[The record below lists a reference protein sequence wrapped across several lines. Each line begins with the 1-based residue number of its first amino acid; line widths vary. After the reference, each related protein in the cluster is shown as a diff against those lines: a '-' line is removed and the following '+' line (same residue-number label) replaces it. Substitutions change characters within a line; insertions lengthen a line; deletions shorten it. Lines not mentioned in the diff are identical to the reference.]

1 MISLSGFGYEST
13 LKNPSK
19 AFAKTWE
26 SKSFINGPAVKEFEQ
41 QFADYC
47 GAEKCVA
54 VSSCTSALQL
64 SLLALGVGP
73 GDEVITVPYT
83 WVSTVEVIRQVG
95 ATPVFVDISL
105 NDMCIDP
112 KEVAKKISKKT
123 KAIIGVDLYGNVC
136 DIDELKKFNVP
147 VIQDSAQSTGAF
159 YKGKRIGGIA
169 DLTCFSF
176 YPTKNLSCWG
186 DAGAVTG
193 DEKYLKIIRQ
203 LRNHGQSDRFNMNMV
218 GWNARMDSIQAE
230 ILLNKLPELDK
241 HNARRR
247 DIATQYNGNLHKDV
261 EIPVQ
266 NTNSIHVYHQYV
278 IKHKNINVIEKTLL
292 AKGIQSRRYY
302 PIPLHKT
309 ETYKDKGS
317 YPNAEYCSRESLAIP
332 VHQYLTDK
340 EVSSIIKAVK
350 ESTNTI
356 NEQWQQV

>member
-1 MISLSGFGYEST
+1 MISLSGFGYEET
-13 LKNPSK
+13 LKDPTK

-26 SKSFINGPAVKEFEQ
+26 SKSFINGPAIKEFEK
-41 QFADYC
+41 QFAEYC
-47 GAEKCVA
+47 EADSCVA
-54 VSSCTSALQL
+54 LSSCTSALHL
-64 SLLALGVGP
+64 SLLALGIGL

-83 WVSTVEVIRQVG
+83 WVSTAEVIKQVG
-95 ATPVFVDISL
+95 ATPVFVDIAL

-147 VIQDSAQSTGAF
+147 VIQDSAQSTGAY
-159 YKGKRIGGIA
+159 YKNKRVGSVA

-193 DEKYLKIIRQ
+193 NQKYLETIRQ
-203 LRNHGQSDRFNMNMV
+203 LRNHGQSDRFKMNMV

-230 ILLNKLPELDK
+230 VLLNKLPELDR

-247 DIATQYNGNLHKDV
+247 AIATQYNGNLHGAV

-266 NTNSIHVYHQYV
+266 NVNSTHVYHQYV
-278 IKHKNINVIEKTLL
+278 IKHKKVDAIEKFLL
-292 AKGIQSRRYY
+292 SKGIQSRRYY
-302 PIPLHKT
+302 PTPLHRT
-309 ETYKDKGS
+309 ETYKDESS
-317 YPNAEYCSRESLAIP
+317 YPNAEYCSSEGLAIP
-332 VHQYLTDK
+332 VHQYLTDN
-340 EVSSIIKAVK
+340 EVNSIIKAIK
-350 ESTNTI
+350 EAL
-356 NEQWQQV
+356 

>member
-1 MISLSGFGYEST
+1 MISLSGFGYEDT

-19 AFAKTWE
+19 LFETTWQ
-26 SKSFINGPAVKEFEQ
+26 SKSFINGPAVKKFEKT
-41 QFADYC
+41 FAEYC

-64 SLLALGVGP
+64 SLLALGIGP

-83 WVSTVEVIRQVG
+83 WVSTVEVIKQVG
-95 ATPVFVDISL
+95 AKPVFVDISL

-112 KEVAKKISKKT
+112 KEVSKKVSKKT

-136 DIDELKKFNVP
+136 DIDELKNFGIP
-147 VIQDSAQSTGAF
+147 VIQDSAQSTGAL
-159 YKGKRIGGIA
+159 YKGKRVGGVA

-193 DEKYLKIIRQ
+193 DEKYLKAIRQ
-203 LRNHGQSDRFNMNMV
+203 LRNHGQSEKFAMNMV
-218 GWNARMDSIQAE
+218 GWNARMDSLQAE
-230 ILLNKLPELDK
+230 VLLNKLPLLDDYNK
-241 HNARRR
+241 RRR
-247 DIATQYNGNLHKDV
+247 AIATQYNGNLHRFI

-278 IKHKNINVIEKTLL
+278 IKHKNIDRIATFLL
-292 AKGIQSRRYY
+292 EKGIQSRRYY
-302 PIPLHKT
+302 RTPLHKT
-309 ETYKDKGS
+309 QTYRDKGV
-317 YPNAEYCSRESLAIP
+317 YPNAEYCSKHALAIP

-340 EVSSIIKAVK
+340 NVDSIINAIK
-350 ESTNTI
+350 EAT
-356 NEQWQQV
+356 

>member
-1 MISLSGFGYEST
+1 MISLSGFGYEDT
-13 LKNPSK
+13 LKNPSDL
-19 AFAKTWE
+19 FAQTWQT
-26 SKSFINGPAVKEFEQ
+26 KSFINGTAVKNFEET
-41 QFADYC
+41 FAEYC

-64 SLLALGVGP
+64 SLLALGIGP

-83 WVSTVEVIRQVG
+83 WVSTVEVIKQVG

-112 KEVAKKISKKT
+112 EEVAKKVNKKT

-136 DIDELKKFNVP
+136 DVDQLKRFGVP
-147 VIQDSAQSTGAF
+147 VIQDSAQSTGAL
-159 YKGKRIGGIA
+159 YKGKRVGSIA

-218 GWNARMDSIQAE
+218 GWNARMDSLQAE
-230 ILLNKLPELDK
+230 VLLNKLPFLDE
-241 HNARRR
+241 HNKRRR
-247 DIATQYNGNLHKDV
+247 AIATQYNGNLHRFI
-261 EIPVQ
+261 EIPLQ

-278 IKHKNINVIEKTLL
+278 IKHKNVDHISKFLL
-292 AKGIQSRRYY
+292 QKGIQSRRYY
-302 PIPLHKT
+302 PTPLHKT
-309 ETYKDKGS
+309 KTYRDNGA
-317 YPNAEYCSRESLAIP
+317 YPNSEYCSREALAIP

-340 EVSSIIKAVK
+340 NVTSIINAIK
-350 ESTNTI
+350 EAI
-356 NEQWQQV
+356 

>member
-1 MISLSGFGYEST
+1 MISLSGFGYEDT

-19 AFAKTWE
+19 AFSNTWN
-26 SKSFINGPAVKEFEQ
+26 SRSFINGPAVNEFER
-41 QFADYC
+41 QFAKYC
-47 GAEKCVA
+47 EADSCVA
-54 VSSCTSALQL
+54 LSSCTSALHL

-95 ATPVFVDISL
+95 ATPVFVDIAL

-112 KEVAKKISKKT
+112 KEVAKKISKRT

-147 VIQDSAQSTGAF
+147 VIQDSAQSTGAY
-159 YKGKRIGGIA
+159 YKNKRVGSVA

-193 DEKYLKIIRQ
+193 NEKYLETIRQ
-203 LRNHGQSDRFNMNMV
+203 LRNHGQSGRFKMNMV

-230 ILLNKLPELDK
+230 VLINKLPELDK

-247 DIATQYNGNLHKDV
+247 AIATQYNGNLHGVV

-266 NTNSIHVYHQYV
+266 NVNSTHVYHQYV
-278 IKHKNINVIEKTLL
+278 IKNKQVDDIEKFLL
-292 AKGIQSRRYY
+292 SKGIQSRRYY
-302 PIPLHKT
+302 PTPLHKT
-309 ETYKDKGS
+309 ETYKDKGY
-317 YPNAEYCSRESLAIP
+317 YPNAEYCSNEGLAIP
-332 VHQYLTDK
+332 VHQYLTSK
-340 EVSSIIKAVK
+340 EVSSIIKTIK
-350 ESTNTI
+350 EAI
-356 NEQWQQV
+356 

>member
-1 MISLSGFGYEST
+1 MISLSEFGYEQT
-13 LKNPSK
+13 LKDPTK

-26 SKSFINGPAVKEFEQ
+26 SKSFINGPAVKEFEK
-41 QFADYC
+41 QFATYC
-47 GAEKCVA
+47 ESESCVA
-54 VSSCTSALQL
+54 VSSCTSALHL

-83 WVSTVEVIRQVG
+83 WVSTVEVVKQVG
-95 ATPVFVDISL
+95 ATPVFVDITL

-136 DIDELKKFNVP
+136 NIDELKKFNVP
-147 VIQDSAQSTGAF
+147 IIQDSAQSTGAF
-159 YKGKRIGGIA
+159 YKGKRVGSLA

-193 DEKYLKIIRQ
+193 SKKYLKIIKQ
-203 LRNHGQSDRFNMNMV
+203 LRNHGQIDRFKINMV

-230 ILLNKLPELDK
+230 VLLNKLPELDK

-247 DIATQYNGNLHKDV
+247 AIATQYNNKLHGVV

-266 NTNSIHVYHQYV
+266 NINNTHVYHQYV
-278 IKHKNINVIEKTLL
+278 IKHEKINSIEEFLL
-292 AKGIQSRRYY
+292 SKGIQSRRYY
-302 PIPLHKT
+302 PTPLHKT
-309 ETYKDKGS
+309 ETYKDKNS
-317 YPNAEYCSRESLAIP
+317 YPNAEYCSSSALAIP
-332 VHQYLTDK
+332 VHQYLTDG
-340 EVSSIIKAVK
+340 EVSSIIKAIK
-350 ESTNTI
+350 EAI
-356 NEQWQQV
+356 

>member
-1 MISLSGFGYEST
+1 MISLSGFGYEDT

-19 AFAKTWE
+19 LFETTWQ
-26 SKSFINGPAVKEFEQ
+26 SKSFINGPAVKKFEET
-41 QFADYC
+41 FAEYC

-64 SLLALGVGP
+64 SLLALGIGP

-83 WVSTVEVIRQVG
+83 WVSTVEVIKQVG
-95 ATPVFVDISL
+95 AKPVFVDISL

-112 KEVAKKISKKT
+112 KEVAKKVGKKT

-136 DIDELKKFNVP
+136 DVDELKKFGIP
-147 VIQDSAQSTGAF
+147 VIQDSAQSTGAL
-159 YKGKRIGGIA
+159 YKGKRVGGVA

-193 DEKYLKIIRQ
+193 DEKYLKAIRQ
-203 LRNHGQSDRFNMNMV
+203 LRNHGQSEKFAMNMV
-218 GWNARMDSIQAE
+218 GWNARMDSLQAE
-230 ILLNKLPELDK
+230 VLLNKLPLLDDFNK
-241 HNARRR
+241 RRR
-247 DIATQYNGNLHKDV
+247 AIATQYNGNLHRFI

-278 IKHKNINVIEKTLL
+278 IKHKNIDRISKFLL
-292 AKGIQSRRYY
+292 EKGIQSRRYY
-302 PIPLHKT
+302 PTPLHKT
-309 ETYKDKGS
+309 QTYKDKGV
-317 YPNAEYCSRESLAIP
+317 YPNAEYCSKHALAIP

-340 EVSSIIKAVK
+340 NVNSIINAIK
-350 ESTNTI
+350 EAT
-356 NEQWQQV
+356 

>member
-41 QFADYC
+41 QLADYC

-64 SLLALGVGP
+64 SLLALGIGP

-112 KEVAKKISKKT
+112 KQVAEKISKKT

-159 YKGKRIGGIA
+159 YKGKRVGGIA

-241 HNARRR
+241 HNTRRR
-247 DIATQYNGNLHKDV
+247 AIATQYNGNLHRFV

-266 NTNSIHVYHQYV
+266 NINSTHVYHQYI
-278 IKHKNINVIEKTLL
+278 IKHKKVDQIAKYLFD
-292 AKGIQSRRYY
+292 KGIQSRRYY
-302 PIPLHKT
+302 PTPLHKT
-309 ETYKDKGS
+309 ETYRDNDV
-317 YPNAEYCSRESLAIP
+317 YPNSEYCSSEALAIP

-340 EVSSIIKAVK
+340 DVASIIDAIK
-350 ESTNTI
+350 EAI
-356 NEQWQQV
+356 